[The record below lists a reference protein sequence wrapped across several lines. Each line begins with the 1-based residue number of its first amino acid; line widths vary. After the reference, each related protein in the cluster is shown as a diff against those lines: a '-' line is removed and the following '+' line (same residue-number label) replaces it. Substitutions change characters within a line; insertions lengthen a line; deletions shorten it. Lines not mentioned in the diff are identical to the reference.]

1 MKKSA
6 KSSSSFRNS
15 VISFYSRIS
24 NRHSSRDVIK
34 YFDREWYKAMY
45 LQDKPDVDP
54 VSHYLAL
61 SKTGVYDPHAL
72 FDSSYY
78 IDRYPE
84 CLSYSKSVIEY
95 FADVGISNN
104 HSPNAFF
111 DAAYYKL
118 KYNDV
123 ATSLTDWFA
132 HYINHGWKERRSTH
146 PLFDHLWYVENN
158 PDVARNGRDGLEHYL
173 RSGIFEGRDPNI
185 LLDVDFLRR
194 QANELVSD
202 DENLVLR
209 YHDEK
214 SLWRLDPC
222 EAFEVEAYCKSAG
235 IDVEN
240 THPLVHYITH
250 GAYSFNPNSVF
261 DTKFYTSHYND
272 IVSAGENPLSH
283 YLKAGANEGRN
294 PSRFFDTKW
303 YRNTYPDVAQNKMNP
318 LSHFL
323 RFGQKEGRECTPS
336 LATSAPPE
344 LVEPTPTLLSLV
356 KGKAFLRSSSSI
368 CFPNHKAPVV
378 SIILVLYNKYN
389 LTLECLQSI
398 FANVDYEVCPYEIII
413 YDNGSSDETTELKQR
428 VSNVHWVVDQTN
440 SGFIEGVNNAF
451 TFVRCPLLL
460 LLNNDT
466 YVLHGSLERA
476 VSLVESDSSIG
487 AVGAKLIL
495 PSGRLQEAGSIIWN
509 DGSCL
514 GYCRDGSPDMSEA
527 NFQRDVDYVSGAF
540 LLTRSDLFEKLGKL
554 DEIYKPAYYEETDY
568 CTKIRDVGLRV
579 VYDPFV
585 EIIHAEFGS
594 ADKKSNSIAQ
604 QEKNKVVFLRR
615 NPGIA
620 SKLTPVQSNI
630 LKARFASS
638 DRLKVLIID
647 DKVPHEFL
655 GSGFPRSQKIIE
667 QLSKADFDI
676 TFIPTNDS
684 PQDWTLV
691 RNAIDVKNEVLF
703 GFDGDA
709 ILSHL
714 RDRKDYYDAIL
725 VSRPHNMIR
734 VRHALERNI
743 INKDATFIVYDAE
756 ALFTYRDVMQ
766 SSIEGVYID
775 TNTVDSLVK
784 AEVEISDDADLI
796 LSVSESESQIFRS
809 HGKNVLLLGHSL
821 QIAPT
826 ANTFAGRKDF
836 LFVGSLA
843 DGNTPNTDSIIWF
856 IEEILPRIVKVNPDC
871 VLHLVGD
878 IKSRRIESL
887 LTSNIISHGRVNDV
901 TPFYDKCKVFVAPTR
916 FAAGI
921 PHKVHEAA
929 VHGIPCVVTN
939 LLAKQLAWQNE
950 NELLS
955 ADSAED
961 FAAKC
966 LALYGSE
973 KMWETIRQNALE
985 VVGKDCSPNRF
996 ASTVDTIARRIEVAC
1011 QKKRT
1016 VARPAGAGPG

>member
-6 KSSSSFRNS
+6 KSNVNFRNS
-15 VISFYSRIS
+15 VISLYSRIS
-24 NRHSSRDVIK
+24 TRNASRNVTK
-34 YFDREWYKAMY
+34 YFNHDWYKARY
-45 LQDKPDVDP
+45 LRDKPDIDP

-61 SKTGVYDPHAL
+61 SKTGEYDPHPL

-78 IDRYPE
+78 IDTYPE

-95 FADVGISNN
+95 FADVGIVNDHN
-104 HSPNAFF
+104 PNAFF

-123 ATSLTDWFA
+123 AASITDYFS

-146 PLFDHLWYVENN
+146 PLFDHVWYVENN
-158 PDVARNGRDGLEHYL
+158 PDVARNGIDGLEHYL
-173 RSGIFEGRDPNI
+173 HSGISEGRDPNI

-194 QANELVSD
+194 QANETASG
-202 DENLVLR
+202 DESLVLR
-209 YHDEK
+209 YREEK

-222 EAFEVEAYCKSAG
+222 EAFEVEVYCKSAG

-261 DTKFYTSHYND
+261 DTKFYTEHNKD
-272 IVSAGENPLSH
+272 IVSVGENPLSH
-283 YLKAGANEGRN
+283 YLKTGANEGRN
-294 PSRFFDTKW
+294 PSQFFNTKW
-303 YRNTYPDVAQNKMNP
+303 YRNTYPDVAQNRMNP

-323 RFGQKEGRECTPS
+323 RFGRAEGRECTPS
-336 LATSAPPE
+336 LATSAPRA
-344 LVEPTPTLLSLV
+344 LLEPAPTLLSLV
-356 KGKAFLRSSSSI
+356 KGKAFLRSSSKI
-368 CFPNHKAPVV
+368 CFPNHKVPVV

-398 FANVDYEVCPYEIII
+398 FANVDYEACPYEIII

-428 VSNVHWVVDQTN
+428 VKNVHWVVDQTN

-451 TFVRCPLLL
+451 TSVRCPLLL

-466 YVLHGSLERA
+466 VVLHGSLERA
-476 VSLVESDSSIG
+476 VSLIELDSNIG

-495 PSGRLQEAGSIIWN
+495 PTGRLQEAGSIIWN

-579 VYDPFV
+579 VYNPFV

-594 ADKKSNSIAQ
+594 ADKKSSSIAQ
-604 QEKNKVVFLRR
+604 QEKNKVIFLRR
-615 NPGIA
+615 NPGVT
-620 SKLTPVQSNI
+620 SKLKPIQSNI
-630 LKARFASS
+630 LKARFASPS
-638 DRLKVLIID
+638 RLKVLIVD

-655 GSGFPRSQKIIE
+655 GSGFPRSQRIVE
-667 QLSKADFDI
+667 QLSKEDFDI

-691 RNAIDVKNEVLF
+691 RNAIDVKIEVLF

-734 VRHALERNI
+734 IRHALERNI
-743 INKDATFIVYDAE
+743 VDRDKTFIIYDAE
-756 ALFTYRDVMQ
+756 ALFTYRDVIQ
-766 SSIEGVYID
+766 SSIEGMHID
-775 TNTVDSLVK
+775 ANTVDSLVK

-796 LSVSESESQIFRS
+796 LSVSESESQIFRN

-826 ANTFAGRKDF
+826 ANTFAERKDF

-843 DGNTPNTDSIIWF
+843 DSNTPNTDSIIWF
-856 IEEILPRIVKVNPDC
+856 IEEVLPHIVRVNPDC

-878 IKSRRIESL
+878 MKSRRIESL
-887 LTSNIISHGRVNDV
+887 LTANVISHGRVGDI

-929 VHGIPCVVTN
+929 AHGIPCVVTN
-939 LLAKQLAWQNE
+939 LLAKQLAWQNGK
-950 NELLS
+950 ELLS
-955 ADSAED
+955 ADRAVD
-961 FAAKC
+961 FATKC
-966 LALYGSE
+966 LALCESE
-973 KMWETIRQNALE
+973 KMWETIRRNALE

-996 ASTVDTIARRIEVAC
+996 ASTVDTIARGIEVAC
-1011 QKKRT
+1011 RKKRA